1 MNRRSS
7 LFLAAG
13 LIPALFCRFT
23 VRDVAYVDLGDEG
36 YRLYGFIADPDETD
50 LDERFERL
58 ATAILLDSNI
68 EARLLDPDGE
78 LPEDGA
84 EILRALEIQEFPVA
98 VLVGP
103 DGALLEVPLTED
115 GDPGELAGER
125 VSALIDSPARRRF
138 SSSAVENYCTVLLVS
153 GGDQAR
159 DEAARAAVEAAFEQL
174 RGVWDRMP
182 KDVGRPP
189 KLLQVGEPATERVL
203 LWSLGIEA
211 ERDGSPAVAV
221 LFGRGRRIGP
231 VLEGSAIT
239 ETALFGIL
247 NAAGQSCECELD
259 RSWMR
264 GPRIPLRWDNDL
276 KARAVAFLGFDP
288 ENPRI
293 KSEISGILSRG
304 PSADAGSDPLRE
316 GLTIEEM
323 LMAYSEESVVGPLSD
338 EQAEVRSI
346 GESAEPADQAP
357 PRGLSVWARIAV
369 ALGVALLAS
378 LATGAFLILRNRRA

>member
-1 MNRRSS
+1 M
-7 LFLAAG
+7 
-13 LIPALFCRFT
+13 
-23 VRDVAYVDLGDEG
+23 
-36 YRLYGFIADPDETD
+36 
-50 LDERFERL
+50 
-58 ATAILLDSNI
+58 
-68 EARLLDPDGE
+68 
-78 LPEDGA
+78 
-84 EILRALEIQEFPVA
+84 
-98 VLVGP
+98 
-103 DGALLEVPLTED
+103 
-115 GDPGELAGER
+115 
-125 VSALIDSPARRRF
+125 
-138 SSSAVENYCTVLLVS
+138 LLVS
-153 GGDQAR
+153 GGDDAR
-159 DEAARAAVEAAFEQL
+159 DDAARTAVEAALEQL

-231 VLEGSAIT
+231 VLEGPAIT

-264 GPRIPLRWDNDL
+264 GPRIPLRWDDDL

-304 PSADAGSDPLRE
+304 PSADAGSDPLSE

-323 LMAYSEESVVGPLSD
+323 LMAYSEESVVDPPPD
-338 EQAEVRSI
+338 ETAEVRSI
-346 GESAEPADQAP
+346 GESSEPADQAP
-357 PRGLSVWARIAV
+357 PRELSVWVKIAA
-369 ALGVALLAS
+369 ALGMALLAS
-378 LATGAFLILRNRRA
+378 LAMGALLILRNRRA